1 MSMSSLC
8 SSFYW
13 FRLGALGSGKKRNG
27 TLKGGGAL
35 HTLSYHENYAF
46 FENQLKTIRGLRAQ
60 MGKIDMTIKLI
71 WCGIFGYDQVQ
82 NPLKKM

>member
-1 MSMSSLC
+1 M
-8 SSFYW
+8 
-13 FRLGALGSGKKRNG
+13 
-27 TLKGGGAL
+27 GGAL
-35 HTLSYHENYAF
+35 HTLSYHKNYAF